1 MADKNTFIV
10 DMQPVGRRTEIEN
23 GQTIL
28 DASRSAGVGVI
39 SLCGGEGWCDSCLV
53 RIASGEVNPP
63 TQSEIDSLGQ
73 EQINKGYRLACQAI
87 PVSDV
92 RIDIPPDSLS
102 TPQRLQVEGKDF
114 DIAIA
119 PAVKVVD
126 LELTPPGLEDLRADA
141 GRVNAGLA
149 AAGHPDIRID
159 LPVLEILSDLL
170 RKYKW
175 SARFVLRDGEVI
187 AVLPAEAEIY
197 GISVD
202 IGTTKVAV
210 YLVNLSTGQIVEKV
224 GEMNPQIAYGEDIIS
239 RISYT
244 RDNEDGRAKLQEAI
258 ANTLNSKIQ
267 ELCKLADIQQEQVVD
282 SVIVGNTA
290 MHHLFTG
297 LPVGQLVFAPYVPA
311 LNQAID
317 FRARELG
324 VNMAPGAYI
333 HLLPNIAGYV
343 GADHAAVILSTELWK
358 TKETVLAIDI
368 GTNTEISLVSKGKI
382 SSCSCASGPAFEGAH
397 ITHGM
402 RAAPGA
408 IERVQIK
415 DGEIKLFTIDD
426 QAPVGICGSGI
437 LDVVAEM
444 KTAGL
449 MDEKGSIKAGSPF
462 TRKGFKDLNELL
474 LVPEKESGNQKD
486 ITISRKDV
494 NEIQLAKAAIRA
506 GLDILLAEAGIA
518 AEEVDKVLVAGAFG
532 TYISVPNAIEIGM
545 FPDIPLGR
553 FQQVGNAAGMGAVQ
567 ALISMKHRHLISEVS
582 KDVDYIE
589 LTTYGDFQ
597 KLYMNAM
604 YLR

>member
-1 MADKNTFIV
+1 MAEKKSFIV
-10 DMQPVGRRTEIEN
+10 DMQPVGRRFEIES
-23 GQTIL
+23 GKTVL

-53 RIASGEVNPP
+53 RIASGEVSPP

-73 EQINKGYRLACQAI
+73 EKIDEGYRLACQAE
-87 PVSDV
+87 PVSDI

-119 PAVKVVD
+119 PAVKIVD
-126 LELTPPGLEDLRADA
+126 LELTPPEMKDLRADA
-141 GRVNAGLA
+141 GRVIAALNDAGF
-149 AAGHPDIRID
+149 PNTRID
-159 LPVLEILSDLL
+159 LPVLEVLSDLL

-175 SARFVLRDGEVI
+175 SARFILREDEVI
-187 AVLPAEAEIY
+187 SVLPREAEIY

-239 RISYT
+239 RISYI
-244 RDNEDGRAKLQEAI
+244 RENEDGRKELQAAI
-258 ANTLNSKIQ
+258 SNTLNKKIQ

-290 MHHLFTG
+290 MHHLFAG

-311 LNQAID
+311 INKSID
-317 FRARELG
+317 LRARELG
-324 VNMAPGAYI
+324 VSMAPGAYI

-358 TKETVLAIDI
+358 TKDSILAIDV
-368 GTNTEISLVSKGKI
+368 GTNTEISLVSEGKI

-397 ITHGM
+397 IIHGM

-426 QAPVGICGSGI
+426 QPPIGICGSGI

-444 KTAGL
+444 KTANL
-449 MDEKGSIKAGSPF
+449 MDEKGAIKKGAPF
-462 TRKGFKDLNELL
+462 TRQDAKDLSELL
-474 LVPEKESGNQKD
+474 LVPEAESGNQKD

-506 GLDILLAEAGIA
+506 GLDILLAEAGIE
-518 AEEVDKVLVAGAFG
+518 AEDIDKVLVAGAFG

-545 FPDIPLGR
+545 FPDIPLDR

-567 ALISMKHRHLISEVS
+567 ALISIKYRNLISEVI

-589 LTTYGDFQ
+589 LTTYDDFQ